1 MENRYNIEGIEIGLE
16 EIVRLIPNDLYALK
30 ESIRQSIRK
39 LHEPMQLA
47 IIGKISTSKSTLVNA
62 ILGKDEV
69 MATGQMEVTYNVGWL
84 KYGTPN
90 NDIIIHHK
98 DRLFHQ

>member
-47 IIGKISTSKSTLVNA
+47 IIGKISTSKSLLSMLFLA
-62 ILGKDEV
+62 KMRLWLLDKWRLRI
-69 MATGQMEVTYNVGWL
+69 MSVG
-84 KYGTPN
+84 
-90 NDIIIHHK
+90 
-98 DRLFHQ
+98 